1 MSDERVNNIIK
12 MKVKRFFRRLA
23 TLFKCCVSE
32 NKKHNTSGDV
42 QLDVKNIE
50 CSTTQMNDIDV
61 QNEVSVDSVS
71 IVKQDNGDDMIVVEN
86 INLSEDTND
95 ICISNTLTEE
105 DPSNNSAPELKIDC
119 IEDLLAVKQEN
130 VEDMITEE
138 NMYLPEDMNDLCIS
152 NTLTEE
158 DPSNNSGTEL
168 IVDCI
173 EDLLAVKQENG
184 EEDHSNNSTPEI
196 KIDCIEDL
204 LAVKQENGEDIF
216 AVEKKN
222 LHDDMNDFCISYIF
236 TEQDHSNNSAPELK
250 IDCIEDLLAVKQ
262 ENGED
267 MFAMQNKDLH
277 DDMNDFCI
285 SYIFNEE
292 DHPNNDSP
300 ELEVTPIEEE
310 VSMETRKHEEGVIRY
325 FGMNNGAGRII
336 SKNGKCYKFYKKD
349 IVGTYKYYK
358 SPQKAKFVVNDSQP
372 NWAIDVEIV
381 GDIYGQRCYYCLTHG
396 HYTEECM
403 QLDIDS
409 LNFYYPYI

>member
-1 MSDERVNNIIK
+1 
-12 MKVKRFFRRLA
+12 
-23 TLFKCCVSE
+23 
-32 NKKHNTSGDV
+32 
-42 QLDVKNIE
+42 
-50 CSTTQMNDIDV
+50 MNDIDV

-184 EEDHSNNSTPEI
+184 ESMITE
-196 KIDCIEDL
+196 
-204 LAVKQENGEDIF
+204 ENM
-216 AVEKKN
+216 N
-222 LHDDMNDFCISYIF
+222 LHDDVNDLCISYIF
-236 TEQDHSNNSAPELK
+236 TEQDHSNNSTPELK

-267 MFAMQNKDLH
+267 MITEENMYLPE
-277 DDMNDFCI
+277 DMNDLCI
-285 SYIFNEE
+285 SYIFSEE

-300 ELEVTPIEEE
+300 ELEVTPIDEE

-325 FGMNNGAGRII
+325 FGMNNEAGRII